1 MIATTITAIAR
12 MIVSSRAIFASWRQV
27 DEPEVREANRE
38 RCVIYFTLR
47 IIVILMETI
56 KDLDNQHGSDG
67 LTQKQ
72 RETTPLVRKRR
83 VRIARKFRR
92 SCSVLRISPRSPE
105 PCCRL

>member
-1 MIATTITAIAR
+1 M
-12 MIVSSRAIFASWRQV
+12 SYFA
-27 DEPEVREANRE
+27 
-38 RCVIYFTLR
+38 LR

-83 VRIARKFRR
+83 VRVARKLRR
-92 SCSVLRISPRSPE
+92 SSAAVAASRARGVYLRYQAGS
-105 PCCRL
+105 